1 MRFLKARK
9 GIMRVVEA
17 LFSAVIILMAVI
29 VSSQIVVFPNPFT
42 SRTRTDLEKL
52 GYNLMFR
59 LAQEGSL
66 ERLILEGGDDW
77 ENDACILFG
86 TLLPVGVYFNLAV
99 YYVNSVYMVNES
111 SSILIYNV
119 ALQPLN
125 DQPITNAENQDVFR
139 KGGDVVSI
147 EYVYTMEIN
156 GKIKTLL
163 FVLQLTRGER

>member
-66 ERLILEGGDDW
+66 ERLIIEGGDDW

-99 YYVNSVYMVNES
+99 YYV
-111 SSILIYNV
+111 V
-119 ALQPLN
+119 ATGDDVTLQPLN
-125 DQPITNAENQDVFR
+125 DHLITNAENQDVFI

>member
-66 ERLILEGGDDW
+66 ERLIIEGGDDW

-111 SSILIYNV
+111 FSILIYNV
-119 ALQPLN
+119 YICAWANP
-125 DQPITNAENQDVFR
+125 TS
-139 KGGDVVSI
+139 G
-147 EYVYTMEIN
+147 IN
-156 GKIKTLL
+156 TTSNTAIRLKFLL
-163 FVLQLTRGER
+163 EK